1 MTEWSS
7 LAGKRVLV
15 TGVGMK
21 PVKHVFHDIT
31 TGQPSHDS
39 VWFGNKEYKVN
50 IGAATALECV
60 RAGARVCLLS
70 RSATNLARI
79 RKWILDNTPCGVFRN
94 EEMPIYER
102 VESIVAD
109 MNDPSQTGPLLSAY
123 ASSNERP
130 LYWVQC
136 VGLGAGTVQLA
147 DDNPYLRIENVTKEL
162 LDAEHSVLTN
172 TVSTLQLLLPF
183 FRKQKETRI
192 CIVSSMSAIRS
203 VVSGSA
209 HNASKGALSRFANAA
224 MIELHP
230 DRIFITDVRPGGVD
244 TGLYDSKV
252 VQKTITEICR
262 TYDVDWSQ
270 KNGGLRLAPP
280 SSVGKAIVMALAS
293 EAHITSLNMVSRG
306 QFPHE
311 GS

>member
-1 MTEWSS
+1 MTENKP

-21 PVKHVFHDIT
+21 PLKHVFRDIT
-31 TGQPSHDS
+31 SGRPSHDS
-39 VWFGNKEYKVN
+39 IWLDNQEYKVN
-50 IGAATALECV
+50 IGAAVALECV
-60 RAGARVCLLS
+60 RAGAHVCLLS
-70 RSATNLARI
+70 RSAANLARI
-79 RKWILDNTPCGVFRN
+79 REWIRDNTPCWIFRD
-94 EEMPIYER
+94 EVMPIYER
-102 VESIVAD
+102 IESIVAD
-109 MNDPSQTGPLLSAY
+109 MNDPSQINPLLSAY
-123 ASSNERP
+123 ASSNEKP

-147 DDNPYLRIENVTKEL
+147 DDNPYLRIEDVTKEL
-162 LDAEHSVLTN
+162 LDAEHSVLTS
-172 TVSTLQLLLPF
+172 TVSTMQLLLPH

-203 VVSGSA
+203 VISGSA
-209 HNASKGALSRFANAA
+209 HNAAKGALSRFANAA
-224 MIELHP
+224 MLELHS

-252 VQKTITEICR
+252 VQKTVVEMCR
-262 TYDVDWSQ
+262 TYGVDWSQ
-270 KNGGLRLAPP
+270 KNGGPRLAPP